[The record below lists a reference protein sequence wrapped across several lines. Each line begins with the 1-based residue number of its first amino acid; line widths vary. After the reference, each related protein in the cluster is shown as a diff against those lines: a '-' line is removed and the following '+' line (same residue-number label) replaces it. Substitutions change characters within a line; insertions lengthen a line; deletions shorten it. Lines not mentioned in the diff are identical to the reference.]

1 MEKFIRKIKC
11 VIFGDYTK
19 PLEEFSHDVKETKFD
34 PSVPLTNLPELLR
47 ILDFGKETKFDP
59 SVPLTNLPETL
70 KDLKFP
76 KDI

>member
-34 PSVPLTNLPELLR
+34 PSVPLTNLPE
-47 ILDFGKETKFDP
+47 
-59 SVPLTNLPETL
+59 TL